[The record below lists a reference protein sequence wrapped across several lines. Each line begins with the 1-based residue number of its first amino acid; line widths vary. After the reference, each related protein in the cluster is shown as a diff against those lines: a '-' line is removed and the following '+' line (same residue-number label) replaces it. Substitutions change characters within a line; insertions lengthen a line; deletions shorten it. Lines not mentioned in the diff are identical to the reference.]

1 MTIQKLKALLNTVI
15 KQSTIDSSQITDSKQ
30 KFVFK
35 TGSELEINNYQSAD
49 NDHWQLELVSPVN
62 GVTKWFAYQPHVTIL
77 DATNDYTKNIYSGLV
92 LDAYTKL
99 EHCSDLN
106 TPVDL
111 PLSDNDGQKLFE
123 QGILPILQSRETFV
137 KATAEGQQKLN
148 ELVKLENDE
157 VAKHKKE
164 KKDCYYCGIQEAPCA
179 YSVSCVMKFIAE
191 KFGFAQVTK
200 LFHNPFEVENIR
212 VTGVEKILHRLGF
225 IYFLKKDYLAPRGAI
240 GARAPRWNYGGTKDG
255 SGHIYFITKDGSK
268 RTQFPNSGNENDE
281 PEEGT
286 DEPKWK
292 IKDLHAENL
301 HFFDNVYMQGE
312 NGYTDGFWLPPG
324 IYPLKRS

>member
-164 KKDCYYCGIQEAPCA
+164 KKD
-179 YSVSCVMKFIAE
+179 
-191 KFGFAQVTK
+191 
-200 LFHNPFEVENIR
+200 
-212 VTGVEKILHRLGF
+212 
-225 IYFLKKDYLAPRGAI
+225 YLAPRGAI